1 LTVFHPNKNNVTA
14 SRLARIA
21 CFISWAVLAAQA
33 QAAGPVIVL
42 IGAPGSGRATQAA
55 ALKSERGMAA
65 IFADDLI
72 ATNPKAFE
80 KAKNSAIPGFDPRLD
95 PAMDGL
101 VEAALTG
108 ADLSKGLVL
117 AGYPASKAQGDYL
130 TTLRE
135 RLNLPKPI
143 IINLVVPD
151 KEARKRL
158 TKDKA
163 TDIEQ
168 QLQNYHRELD
178 FARIYF
184 PQADIR
190 DVNGDQTPA
199 KVTAAIGKL
208 LPK

>member
-1 LTVFHPNKNNVTA
+1 MTVFHPNKNSAAAGRV
-14 SRLARIA
+14 ARIA
-21 CFISWAVLAAQA
+21 CLISWAALSTYA

-72 ATNPKAFE
+72 ANNPPAFE
-80 KAKNSAIPGFDPRLD
+80 KAKKSVIPGFDPRLD

-108 ADLSKGLVL
+108 VDLSKGVVL

-130 TTLRE
+130 TKLRE
-135 RLNLPKPI
+135 KLNLPQPI

-151 KEARKRL
+151 QVVRKRL
-158 TKDKA
+158 TKDKV

-190 DVNGDQTPA
+190 DVNGDQKPA